1 MTTSGTT
8 DFTLNMV
15 EAIEEAFERC
25 GLESRSGYDM
35 RTARRSIN
43 LMLQEWSNRGLNM
56 WEYEER
62 TQLLTYG
69 VSEYLLGADIVDVL
83 EQVVQLPPGQ
93 TSPGLNR
100 YNMTRVSVSTQAT
113 RTNPGITGRPV
124 EVFYQRL
131 TGGITAHIWPL
142 PGTGGPYTLVYWV
155 LRRIE
160 DAGAFTN
167 TGDFPFR
174 FLPVFVAGLAYYIAQ
189 KKRRDDP
196 DLVQTLKAEYAEAW
210 AAASEEDRE
219 KATLKIVPRGS
230 SYRVGWN

>member
-8 DFTLNMV
+8 DFTLDLV
-15 EAIEEAFERC
+15 SAVEEAFERC

-43 LMLQEWSNRGLNM
+43 LMMQEWSNRGLNL
-56 WEYEER
+56 WTYEER

>member
-1 MTTSGTT
+1 M
-8 DFTLNMV
+8 M
-15 EAIEEAFERC
+15 
-25 GLESRSGYDM
+25 LEW
-35 RTARRSIN
+35 A
-43 LMLQEWSNRGLNM
+43 NRGLNL
-56 WEYEER
+56 WTYEER

>member
-1 MTTSGTT
+1 
-8 DFTLNMV
+8 
-15 EAIEEAFERC
+15 
-25 GLESRSGYDM
+25 M

-43 LMLQEWSNRGLNM
+43 LMMQEWSNRGLNL
-56 WEYEER
+56 WTYEER